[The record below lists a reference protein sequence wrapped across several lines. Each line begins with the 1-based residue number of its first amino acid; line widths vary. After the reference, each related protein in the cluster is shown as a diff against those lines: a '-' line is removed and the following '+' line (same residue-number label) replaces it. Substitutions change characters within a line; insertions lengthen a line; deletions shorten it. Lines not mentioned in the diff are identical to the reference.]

1 MTQFKNIILH
11 TENLDVSFEKNNK
24 KPRNILENVNL
35 TLLEG
40 EIVSLVG
47 ASGSGKSTLLRALAG
62 LIKPHKGNVHYIDQP
77 INQPHTD
84 MSMVFQDF
92 TLLPW
97 LSVLGN
103 VELGLQARF
112 LPIEEIRDKAL
123 KAIDMVGL
131 DGFESAYPREL
142 SGGMCQRVGIARALA
157 IDPTILFL
165 DEPFSALD
173 ILTADNLK
181 SDLLDIWHSGKT
193 QLKSILLVTHNIEEA
208 VRMSDRILV
217 LGSQPSTIRSEIPVD
232 LPHPRDQLD
241 IEMAPIIDE
250 VYHQITNVHARAQK
264 RTQRARTLRLDDR
277 LPEVDVSE
285 VVGLIEEINS
295 PDYGS
300 TVELS
305 ELAEELH
312 LDLGKLVA
320 MSDAMALLK
329 FCDISH
335 GQLSLTDIGKSFAEA
350 SILDKKQIFAD
361 QLLQCI
367 PLARYIRHCL
377 DESDNHTAKYTT
389 FLRLL
394 SHELTEASART
405 VLDTA
410 IEWGRYAEIY
420 AYDAPHGILS
430 LDDPN

>member
-1 MTQFKNIILH
+1 MTQVKNVILH
-11 TENLDVSFEKNNK
+11 TDSLDISYEHNAKNPK
-24 KPRNILENVNL
+24 NILENVNL

-62 LIKPHKGNVHYIDQP
+62 LIPPTNGHVQYANLGIAQPHK
-77 INQPHTD
+77 D

-112 LPIEEIRDKAL
+112 LPHDETRERAL

-181 SDLLDIWHSGKT
+181 NDLLDIWHSGKT

-217 LGSQPSTIRSEIPVD
+217 LGSAPSTIRSEIPVN
-232 LPHPRDQLD
+232 LPYPRDNLD
-241 IEMAPIIDE
+241 AEMTPIIDE
-250 VYHQITNVHARAQK
+250 VYHQITHVNTRAQK
-264 RTQRARTLRLDDR
+264 RTQRAKNLRLDYR

-285 VVGLIEEINS
+285 MVGLIEEVDG
-295 PDYGS
+295 PDYDNM
-300 TVELS
+300 VELS
-305 ELAEELH
+305 ELAEALH
-312 LDLGKLVA
+312 LELGKLVA
-320 MSDAMALLK
+320 MTDAMELLK
-329 FCDISH
+329 FCNIAH
-335 GQLSLTDIGKSFAEA
+335 GQLSLTETGHAFAKA
-350 SILDKKQIFAD
+350 SILEKKQIFAN

-377 DESDNHTAKYTT
+377 DESDTHRAKYTT

-394 SHELTEASART
+394 NHELTETSAQA

-410 IEWGRYAEIY
+410 IEWGRYAEVY
-420 AYDAPHGILS
+420 AYDANQGTLS